1 MDPVDAPRCANQ
13 VYVKAD
19 RSPAE
24 ASVVCSCPAGLI
36 HMHDCPVTAGLLCRH
51 FQPFDEA
58 AEQPPITVREEE
70 ALRDRL
76 MGDFLSRPYY
86 HRVRSLAPQGD
97 AWHRRRAEL
106 LAFYAEDDPGPD
118 PSEEQAEARYEE
130 ERERLIA
137 QRKRREEAA
146 KERDALTREEKAK
159 ERARLGIKT
168 VVERAREA
176 VADRGNVASSFL
188 DDVALPANEEKKRRR
203 R

>member
-106 LAFYAEDDPGPD
+106 LAFYAEDDPASAAGGIWRR
-118 PSEEQAEARYEE
+118 SERMRRQPGATPRPRSGSPIARYNS
-130 ERERLIA
+130 
-137 QRKRREEAA
+137 
-146 KERDALTREEKAK
+146 
-159 ERARLGIKT
+159 G
-168 VVERAREA
+168 
-176 VADRGNVASSFL
+176 
-188 DDVALPANEEKKRRR
+188 
-203 R
+203 